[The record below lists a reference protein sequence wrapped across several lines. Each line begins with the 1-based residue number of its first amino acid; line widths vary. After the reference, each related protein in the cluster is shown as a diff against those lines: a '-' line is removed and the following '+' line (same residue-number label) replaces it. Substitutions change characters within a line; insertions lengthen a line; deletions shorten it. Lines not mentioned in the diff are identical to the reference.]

1 MPEREKQKPQQ
12 RSASS
17 GNAKFNETQ
26 RRSLVAVKN
35 QAQDD
40 DIGSDDQEIVAKKN
54 IADIFKNYEASDSD
68 IARIAQFFESGDN
81 VDCLICKKTMTSSK
95 HLIFS
100 SL

>member
-1 MPEREKQKPQQ
+1 MPERDQQKPQQ

-17 GNAKFNETQ
+17 GNAKFNENQ
-26 RRSLVAVKN
+26 RSLETVKTRVK
-35 QAQDD
+35 DD
-40 DIGSDDQEIVAKKN
+40 DSGSDDQEIVAKRN

-81 VDCLICKKTMTSSK
+81 VDCLICKKTMISST
-95 HLIFS
+95 HLISS